1 MKKEIERGS
10 IVLRAREKK
19 KKGEKNK
26 REEFATARID
36 GSRGGGRDGKIVGKI
51 EDKKKKEGKRR
62 RKEKSYLFGIRGR
75 FVDSPSYLLSLAL
88 TR

>member
-1 MKKEIERGS
+1 M
-10 IVLRAREKK
+10 LRAREKK
-19 KKGEKNK
+19 KQGEKNK

-36 GSRGGGRDGKIVGKI
+36 GSRGGDRDGKIVGKI
-51 EDKKKKEGKRR
+51 EDKKKKKKEKEEE
-62 RKEKSYLFGIRGR
+62 RKKSYLFEIRRR